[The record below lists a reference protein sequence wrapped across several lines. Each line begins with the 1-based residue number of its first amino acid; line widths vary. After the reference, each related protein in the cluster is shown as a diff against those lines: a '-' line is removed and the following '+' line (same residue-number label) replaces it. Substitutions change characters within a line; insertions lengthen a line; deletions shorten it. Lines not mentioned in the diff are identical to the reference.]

1 MGRVLT
7 RILLILGLAGAT
19 FAAGWF
25 SKGSRIVIQTK
36 IEEVEK
42 IVEKTVVVREQ
53 KPDGTVT
60 ETTTKDTTTDSN
72 KQRPDPIVFQ
82 KTRNDWGLGVSFNPA
97 DFYSDKPIY
106 YPTTIA
112 VERRVL
118 GNLWGGVGYNIR
130 HKEVQ
135 LGLRWEF

>member
-1 MGRVLT
+1 MGRIIT
-7 RILLILGLAGAT
+7 RILLILGLASAT

-82 KTRNDWGLGVSFNPA
+82 KTRNDWGLGVSFNSA
-97 DFYSDKPIY
+97 DLYDDNPIY
-106 YPTTIA
+106 YPTTIN

-118 GNLWGGVGYNIR
+118 GNLWGGVGYNII
-130 HKEVQ
+130 HKEVK